1 MFFGRRFGGHH
12 KGSLTGLEI
21 LVLSI
26 IKNNESISGYE
37 IIQKINKKYK
47 DLWKASAGTIYPL
60 LNRLFERDLIEIDET
75 LTENRLKKLYKITE
89 KGKEALRRVLETDFK
104 PSISTF
110 GDVIRTVF
118 KAIPIQIQE
127 TLEESFCGFPFYE
140 SQEEK
145 IDESD
150 LSYNNIERVETI
162 IKRLTQVRDSLEG
175 RLDHIKMKIEKID
188 KKIGEYEE
196 TINHIKTERK
206 NKARI
211 IEIGEETEKF

>member
-1 MFFGRRFGGHH
+1 MFFGRRFGTHH

-37 IIQKINKKYK
+37 IIKKINKKYH

-60 LNRLFERDLIEIDET
+60 LNRLLERNLLTIVAT
-75 LTENRLKKLYKITE
+75 QTENRLKKLYDITE
-89 KGKEALRRVLETDFK
+89 EGKKALRRVLENDFK

-118 KAIPIQIQE
+118 KAIPIQE
-127 TLEESFCGFPFYE
+127 TLEEAFCGFPFYE
-140 SQEEK
+140 SHEEK

-150 LSYNNIERVETI
+150 LSQNNIKKVKMIIERLV
-162 IKRLTQVRDSLEG
+162 QVRNSLEG
-175 RLDHIKMKIEKID
+175 RIYHIKTKIEKID
-188 KKIGEYEE
+188 KNIGENEAILNKI
-196 TINHIKTERK
+196 TTERK
-206 NKARI
+206 NKAKI
-211 IEIGEETEKF
+211 IEIEEETDKF